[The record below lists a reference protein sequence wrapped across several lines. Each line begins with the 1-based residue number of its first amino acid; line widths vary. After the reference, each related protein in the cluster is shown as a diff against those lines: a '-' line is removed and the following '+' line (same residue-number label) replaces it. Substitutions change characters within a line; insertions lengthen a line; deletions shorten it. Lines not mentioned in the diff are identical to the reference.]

1 MNYEGQI
8 SYITIDNKGNDKTV
22 KESYIFENA
31 ELFGEVESRLYDEY
45 GDLTDFE
52 VLAIKKSKIKEI
64 VNHRECDEDKVFIAE
79 VASTFLDEETC
90 EEKVTVSKMALY
102 AEHYDAAYRKINEY
116 MKQGYTDLELVSLK
130 KTSFID
136 IL

>member
-1 MNYEGQI
+1 MIYEGQI
-8 SYITIDNKGNDKTV
+8 SYVTIDNKGNDKNV
-22 KESYIFENA
+22 KESFIFENA

-45 GDLTDFE
+45 GDLTNFE
-52 VLAIKKSKIKEI
+52 VVAIKKSKVKEI
-64 VNHRECDEDKVFIAE
+64 VNHRGNDDEKVFIAE
-79 VASTFLDEETC
+79 VASTFLDEETG
-90 EEKVTVSKMALY
+90 EEKVTIHKMALY

-130 KTSFID
+130 KTNFID